1 MQINQIGQL
10 TELQAIGGGYFTEA
24 YPTNFHHKYTR
35 KPLLA
40 GESASDYKDVTE
52 AEWAAIEAEDAKWF
66 KPDALTIDLY
76 NNLFGDYG
84 SYNPD
89 TGFFEA
95 YGLKDV
101 TTEQAKE
108 AIAIG
113 PIPSTSL
120 RGYCPSRLARVVAPS
135 NPAAGLTIP
144 GFLAMFYASNLER
157 WGGSKLMFDNTTQQ
171 LFCWCSKLTHLQME
185 ICLYADSCLDHSF
198 KGAYK
203 LQEVRFTNIK
213 GTCTFKDSPKLSL
226 ASFSHMVENANPGG
240 ATLQVHPDV
249 YAKVTG
255 DYTNE
260 AAAALTAKERAQ
272 WLALSEMA
280 TAKNIIFTT
289 QT

>member
-1 MQINQIGQL
+1 
-10 TELQAIGGGYFTEA
+10 
-24 YPTNFHHKYTR
+24 
-35 KPLLA
+35 
-40 GESASDYKDVTE
+40 
-52 AEWAAIEAEDAKWF
+52 
-66 KPDALTIDLY
+66 
-76 NNLFGDYG
+76 
-84 SYNPD
+84 
-89 TGFFEA
+89 
-95 YGLKDV
+95 
-101 TTEQAKE
+101 
-108 AIAIG
+108 
-113 PIPSTSL
+113 
-120 RGYCPSRLARVVAPS
+120 
-135 NPAAGLTIP
+135 
-144 GFLAMFYASNLER
+144 
-157 WGGSKLMFDNTTQQ
+157 
-171 LFCWCSKLTHLQME
+171 ME
-185 ICLYADSCLDHSF
+185 ICLYGNSCLDHSF

-226 ASFSHMVENANPGG
+226 ASFSHMVENADPGG